1 MTLKTIGYCILVAL
15 SVIAVTLL
23 GILLFSTAFDFLL
36 CIAFTSIAY
45 ASGYRRAVRLRKKY
59 LE

>member
-1 MTLKTIGYCILVAL
+1 MTLKTIGYYILFAL

-36 CIAFTSIAY
+36 CIIFTAIAFAM
-45 ASGYRRAVRLRKKY
+45 GYRKGVRLSIKNS
-59 LE
+59 

>member
-1 MTLKTIGYCILVAL
+1 MTLKTIGYYILIAL

-36 CIAFTSIAY
+36 CIIFTAIAFAM
-45 ASGYRRAVRLRKKY
+45 GYRKGVRLNIKNS
-59 LE
+59 

>member
-1 MTLKTIGYCILVAL
+1 MTLKTIGYYILIAL

-36 CIAFTSIAY
+36 CITFSTIAFAM
-45 ASGYRRAVRLRKKY
+45 GYKKGVRLSIKNS
-59 LE
+59 

>member
-1 MTLKTIGYCILVAL
+1 MTLKTIGYYILIAL

-36 CIAFTSIAY
+36 CIIFIAIAFAM
-45 ASGYRRAVRLRKKY
+45 GYRKGIRLSIKNN
-59 LE
+59 